1 MIKFT
6 YKIFSIEKRK
16 TEQGTLQLDSG
27 RSAEKKK
34 NKYFKEAIQCQRL
47 VNWEKSKGKNMQG
60 KHQWESMT

>member
-34 NKYFKEAIQCQRL
+34 EQVF
-47 VNWEKSKGKNMQG
+47 
-60 KHQWESMT
+60 

>member
-27 RSAEKKK
+27 RSAEKKRTSILK
-34 NKYFKEAIQCQRL
+34 KPFS
-47 VNWEKSKGKNMQG
+47 VNN
-60 KHQWESMT
+60 